1 PGPATSIPGL
11 WSRVPRHCSP
21 RMGLFCSTMREIPKR
36 LGWRNWETGSIQ
48 GDRHSLTPN
57 GPGNCW
63 TAPTSHS
70 SSPNCPLKSPDR
82 IRRGPPFWKV
92 WYCSGDNGYSSTV
105 RPIPWSPWYGQTSE
119 LSPVEV
125 HLVHIFPYRMGQHR
139 PDVLSLS
146 MGLSDESG
154 GDFHNRGG
162 HPSIFGWP
170 LKSGGSSPWD
180 TRG

>member
-1 PGPATSIPGL
+1 RRRHTSFSRD
-11 WSRVPRHCSP
+11 WS
-21 RMGLFCSTMREIPKR
+21 
-36 LGWRNWETGSIQ
+36 
-48 GDRHSLTPN
+48 SLPI
-57 GPGNCW
+57 
-63 TAPTSHS
+63 SDS
-70 SSPNCPLKSPDR
+70 

-162 HPSIFGWP
+162 HPIDFRMAPELRGQFP
-170 LKSGGSSPWD
+170 LGYPGVD
-180 TRG
+180 L